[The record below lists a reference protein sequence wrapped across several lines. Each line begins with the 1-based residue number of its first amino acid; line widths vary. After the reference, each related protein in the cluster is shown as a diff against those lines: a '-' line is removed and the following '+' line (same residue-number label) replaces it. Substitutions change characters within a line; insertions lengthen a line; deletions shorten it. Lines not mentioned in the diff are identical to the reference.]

1 MHVEKG
7 FAAFLEAAFW
17 RSVMAKKS
25 LLSIALLFLCSTFLF
40 AESLAFSYVTEK
52 YEKPVSSV
60 NVFFTDNDSPDQI
73 DSGYSTATIATDDLK
88 KDGDNY
94 VLNKDYLYYLVF
106 KGAYAENILLEF
118 KPMTNET
125 NGNQFLEYKVRV
137 DEVYPSENKQKID
150 EIRVKESPENLF
162 VSGPFSTNS
171 EDEKTYIY
179 GFNYKFPVTSG
190 SNDDLLSTSVGT
202 YVSEVKVTVNGGA

>member
-7 FAAFLEAAFW
+7 FAAFLETAVW
-17 RSVMAKKS
+17 RSVMTKKS

-52 YEKPVSSV
+52 YEKPVASV
-60 NVFFTDNDSPDQI
+60 NVFFTDNASPDQI

-88 KDGDNY
+88 KVGDNY

-106 KGAYAENILLEF
+106 KGEYAENILLEF
-118 KPMTNET
+118 NPMTNEA
-125 NGNQFLEYKVRV
+125 NDNQFLEYKVKV

-171 EDEKTYIY
+171 EDEKTYVY
-179 GFNYKFPVTSG
+179 GFDYLFPVSSG
-190 SNDDLLSTSVGT
+190 SNDDIFSTSAGT
-202 YVSEVKVTVNGGA
+202 FVSEVKVTVNGGA